1 MLLFILFILFFC
13 QAFTHQIAEGHGGP
27 ESDPSAGVIAAHH
40 ARHVVADGVQTR
52 YRLLLFIQHPGVF
65 VGLQSAEGAQ
75 RAGQNAHRVERPFA
89 QRSERHLMVTPGA
102 VIG

>member
-1 MLLFILFILFFC
+1 MLLFIFVFFC
-13 QAFTHQIAEGHGGP
+13 QVFTHQIAEGHGGP
-27 ESDPSAGVIAAHH
+27 EGDPSAGVIAAHH

-75 RAGQNAHRVERPFA
+75 RAGQNAHRLERPFA
-89 QRSERHLMVTPGA
+89 QRSERHLMVTLGA